1 MGDTTQWKKGRLLGS
16 GGGGKVWYGMTQEK
30 IEVRRLLSLV
40 CRSLELETYS
50 RFSHEQLFVEESRES
65 FVQSV
70 IKVGYKVEW

>member
-1 MGDTTQWKKGRLLGS
+1 MSS
-16 GGGGKVWYGMTQEK
+16 GVKNGNKLAVKLQFY
-30 IEVRRLLSLV
+30 LLSLV